1 MVNTGVSVV
10 VQMSEILNWLSW
22 RSSLN
27 GSSYFG
33 KTVSNPFD
41 SVNIPKS
48 IMQTFLP
55 VEELGSHEIGTQC
68 FRVLAGSLPPPL
80 GLSEDGSWVLST
92 SGKNTVATEDE
103 KLP

>member
-1 MVNTGVSVV
+1 MVNTRVSVV
-10 VQMSEILNWLSW
+10 VQMSEILDWLSW

-33 KTVSNPFD
+33 KIVSSPFD
-41 SVNIPKS
+41 SVNIHKS

-68 FRVLAGSLPPPL
+68 FRVLAR
-80 GLSEDGSWVLST
+80 
-92 SGKNTVATEDE
+92 
-103 KLP
+103 

>member
-33 KTVSNPFD
+33 KTVSSPFD

-55 VEELGSHEIGTQC
+55 VEELGSQEIGTQC
-68 FRVLAGSLPPPL
+68 FLAGSLPPPL
-80 GLSEDGSWVLST
+80 GFSKDGSWVLST